1 MTPWAG
7 PDPQYPFLPVRVPQ
21 CAFDGFLNERGQR
34 QLPHPGFPVQLIRE
48 VDAHLGHALTYPHA
62 DSCVVVIVALTV
74 LICYDISREASRA
87 GVVAFLQQWGDRI
100 QCSGYVCAVT
110 PEELSELVSRVE
122 QMIDPAT
129 DAVRLL
135 LSVRVLVAAGGP
147 RAGGCDS
154 GQAAPGSPVTTFRD
168 CRCSVR
174 GMAPE
179 D

>member
-1 MTPWAG
+1 M
-7 PDPQYPFLPVRVPQ
+7 
-21 CAFDGFLNERGQR
+21 
-34 QLPHPGFPVQLIRE
+34 
-48 VDAHLGHALTYPHA
+48 
-62 DSCVVVIVALTV
+62 ALTV
-74 LICYDISREASRA
+74 LVCYDISREASRA
-87 GVVAFLQQWGDRI
+87 RIVAHLQQWDDRI